1 MPYPK
6 DNLRSVTTQQSS
18 YQHYLHTNTYQPIK
32 STKFLDEPSEAQPT
46 TPSTVWLSQ
55 RHSNNEQST
64 CLKLGVHYIQVMTD
78 VKVKSSQYDLTS
90 LNRTFFSI

>member
-18 YQHYLHTNTYQPIK
+18 YKHYLYTNTYQPIK
-32 STKFLDEPSEAQPT
+32 SIKFLEEPFEAQPT

-55 RHSNNEQST
+55 RHSNNEQIINLTKHLFKTWST
-64 CLKLGVHYIQVMTD
+64 LFLYSGDDRCKS
-78 VKVKSSQYDLTS
+78 KVITIW
-90 LNRTFFSI
+90 LN

>member
-18 YQHYLHTNTYQPIK
+18 YKHYLYTNTYQPIK
-32 STKFLDEPSEAQPT
+32 SIKFLEEPSEAQPT

-55 RHSNNEQST
+55 RHLNNEQNNYQPD
-64 CLKLGVHYIQVMTD
+64 KAPV
-78 VKVKSSQYDLTS
+78 
-90 LNRTFFSI
+90 